1 MGLFMTEA
9 GLKMVA
15 EGIVPKE
22 LRELLG
28 MEENMLVPVPDDS
41 KTA

>member
-1 MGLFMTEA
+1 MSLFMTEA

-28 MEENMLVPVPDDS
+28 MEESVLVPIPEDS
-41 KTA
+41 QTA

>member
-1 MGLFMTEA
+1 MGLFMTKE

-28 MEENMLVPVPDDS
+28 MQENVLVPVPKDS